1 MATSVIAT
9 DQTHFAWSDLVDDL
23 NRLLRLRTT
32 PIGMKLF
39 ERREDMEAIPKIR
52 RPSAIHTTDQ
62 IVGQAAR
69 NGWTVGITA
78 EDLVGAQCS
87 TVIGLHPRSDEWL
100 SGQEHGR
107 RVVFESRRVERA
119 PARDGRGAVR
129 TVRSDG
135 REPAGGRAAD
145 PPDICLI
152 YATPAQMILFI
163 NGLQW
168 TGYKKLNWGCVGES
182 ACADSWGRALATGEP
197 SLSIPCFAERRYGG
211 VMEDELL
218 MALPPAFLPK
228 VVAGLDA
235 LSRNGLRYPIAPYGV
250 NSDAR
255 AGHGSQLSGSEA
267 GFGVSAPLR
276 GRWAMATSLS
286 ALQADITT
294 LAVDAIVNA
303 ANASLLGG
311 GGVDGAIHR
320 AAGPELLHECRQI
333 GGCRTG
339 DAKLTNGYRLPAK
352 YVIHTVGPVW
362 RGGTQGEPELLA
374 SCYRRSLE
382 LAASRGVVSIALP
395 SISTG
400 LYGYPIDRA
409 AEVAVSTVRR
419 ATQQSASIAE
429 VIFCCFS
436 AADLSVYQRLLA
448 E

>member
-1 MATSVIAT
+1 MTTATSVIAT
-9 DQTHFAWSDLVDDL
+9 DQTHFAWTDLVDDL

-39 ERREDMEAIPKIR
+39 ERRADMEAIPKIR

-100 SGQEHGR
+100 SGKNMAGCGSTIARSRARISTPWTSCRSAATRRWRSAPLAAGR
-107 RVVFESRRVERA
+107 LN
-119 PARDGRGAVR
+119 
-129 TVRSDG
+129 
-135 REPAGGRAAD
+135 

-255 AGHGSQLSGSEA
+255 AGL
-267 GFGVSAPLR
+267 GVSYPSR
-276 GRWAMATSLS
+276 
-286 ALQADITT
+286 
-294 LAVDAIVNA
+294 
-303 ANASLLGG
+303 
-311 GGVDGAIHR
+311 
-320 AAGPELLHECRQI
+320 
-333 GGCRTG
+333 
-339 DAKLTNGYRLPAK
+339 DAK
-352 YVIHTVGPVW
+352 
-362 RGGTQGEPELLA
+362 
-374 SCYRRSLE
+374 S
-382 LAASRGVVSIALP
+382 
-395 SISTG
+395 
-400 LYGYPIDRA
+400 
-409 AEVAVSTVRR
+409 
-419 ATQQSASIAE
+419 
-429 VIFCCFS
+429 
-436 AADLSVYQRLLA
+436 
-448 E
+448 